1 MPEGKGGR
9 GVGPG
14 GVGEGRVGEGGDDM
28 MPGKQGQGQGGERV
42 RYKQVKVG

>member
-14 GVGEGRVGEGGDDM
+14 GVGEGGDDM

-42 RYKQVKVG
+42 RYK